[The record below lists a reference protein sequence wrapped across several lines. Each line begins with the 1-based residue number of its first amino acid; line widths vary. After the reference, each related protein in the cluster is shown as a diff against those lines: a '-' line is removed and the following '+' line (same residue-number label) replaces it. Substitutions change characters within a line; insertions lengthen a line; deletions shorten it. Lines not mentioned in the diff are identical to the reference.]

1 MKKLQ
6 TNDVVTERKLSMDSG
21 LAGISHY
28 YKNVLSDN
36 VITAIKDEIDNTQAD
51 LLVMVPHKY
60 GFWESVIHRSKTS
73 IMASGNN
80 IPLLSIPV

>member
-1 MKKLQ
+1 M
-6 TNDVVTERKLSMDSG
+6 NDAVTERKLNMDNG
-21 LAGISHY
+21 LAGVSHY

-36 VITAIKDEIDNTQAD
+36 VVAAIKDEIVDTQAD

-80 IPLLSIPV
+80 IPLLSISV